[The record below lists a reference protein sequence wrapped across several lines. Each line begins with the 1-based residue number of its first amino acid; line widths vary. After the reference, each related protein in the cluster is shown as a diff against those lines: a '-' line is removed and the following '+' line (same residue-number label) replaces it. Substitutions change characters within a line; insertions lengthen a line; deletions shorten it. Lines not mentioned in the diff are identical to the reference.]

1 MVKLFVKSE
10 QKWQWYYQKIRAR
23 VDSGIWKAL
32 KCTITPVVYKRS
44 ARSWWQTHKCVGSR
58 LRCSKKFQ
66 KSMSELKNSR
76 ISCIRW
82 TIGKSFP
89 ANQWKVYTA
98 KVCILVVSICQMSS
112 SPNGKP
118 QTWNIFGFQKLIL
131 SISSDI
137 KNQELRGEFFKSEQ
151 KMAQYRQETPCVSG
165 SRPNKN
171 DYHQETASM
180 AWQSWI
186 DTRLQY
192 SPLVTFSVLLFFF
205 C

>member
-131 SISSDI
+131 SIPSDV
-137 KNQELRGEFFKSEQ
+137 KNQELSGEFFKSEQ
-151 KMAQYRQETPCVSG
+151 KMAQ
-165 SRPNKN
+165 
-171 DYHQETASM
+171 
-180 AWQSWI
+180 I
-186 DTRLQY
+186 
-192 SPLVTFSVLLFFF
+192 SPGNSVCEWLEAKRKWLSPGNCFRGMTVLNWHSSSIIQPSSYF
-205 C
+205 